1 MKKVI
6 LIGGDTRTL
15 KVYEALKK
23 AGYNVDTL
31 GLIDS
36 DNGDISKAD
45 VSIFPV
51 PTTRDGETVYC
62 PLTERQIPL
71 WVVNGAKTDAKIIT
85 GSYSFSERKS
95 TDVCTLDSYAYLNA
109 VPTAE
114 GAIMK
119 AIEMTPFTLW
129 KSKVLVIGYGRVGK
143 VLCDRLKG
151 LKCDLTVSARKTSD
165 FALLDTLS
173 INHINTATV
182 SQKAQNYDII
192 FNTVDVD
199 LFSQNTENLKNTL
212 LIDLSSKGCIDFK
225 KANKLGINA
234 VKLPALP
241 GKVAPETAG
250 NILAQT
256 VLEIITD

>member
-6 LIGGDTRTL
+6 LIGGDERTL
-15 KVYEALKK
+15 KVYEALKT
-23 AGYNVDTL
+23 AGYNVDTF
-31 GLIDS
+31 GLIND

-45 VSIFPV
+45 VCIFPV
-51 PTTRDGETVYC
+51 PTTRDGDTVYC
-62 PLTERQIPL
+62 PITQRQIPL
-71 WVVNGAKTDAKIIT
+71 LVVKNAKSDAKIIT
-85 GSYSFSERKS
+85 GSYSFKERQS
-95 TDVCTLDSYAYLNA
+95 TDVCTLDSYALLNA

-129 KSKVLVIGYGRVGK
+129 KSRVLVIGYGRVGK

-151 LKCDLTVSARKTSD
+151 LKCDITVSARKSSD

-173 INHINTATV
+173 INHIKTDKV
-182 SQKAQNYDII
+182 PEKAQNYDII
-192 FNTVDVD
+192 FNTIDIT
-199 LFSQNTENLKNTL
+199 LFNENKKNLKKTL
-212 LIDLSSKGCIDFK
+212 LIDLSSNGCIDFK
-225 KANKLGINA
+225 AAYELGINA

-241 GKVAPETAG
+241 GKVAPDTAG
-250 NILAQT
+250 KILTQT